1 MLTHPT
7 LRLHVL
13 NSTFIKGVHHWP
25 FWELRTTVRMS
36 GVGNGSGWITIEIAI
51 ERSKLA

>member
-13 NSTFIKGVHHWP
+13 NSTFVEGC
-25 FWELRTTVRMS
+25 WELRITARMS
-36 GVGNGSGWITIEIAI
+36 GVGKGSGWMDQ
-51 ERSKLA
+51 ERRVQKQAGVTR